1 MHALVWR
8 FCFAVGAIAVAS
20 VCLFEDSVAAFSP
33 EKAGFSVRFGE
44 EVSPYRTLA
53 VFVLPEETLAL
64 EVVGPVG
71 KEGFTLQAS
80 AGKSARKNPGKWEWT
95 APTETGEYT
104 VTIRDSK
111 SGNSMDLTMFV
122 MIPYSGLKGEYLNGY
137 RIGKYPD
144 IPRRQLPIYTP
155 PRGFIEVTRENE
167 ETLVSPHFRLKQFL
181 CKQEEGYPKY
191 IVIRERLVLK
201 LELILEKVNEA
212 GYSCSTLAIL
222 SGYRT
227 PWYNQVIGNVKYS
240 RHLWG
245 GAADVYIDEKPR
257 DGEMDDLNE
266 DGKIDYGDAAI
277 VYDIIDRMYGQSFY
291 EGFAGGLA
299 WYKRN
304 PVRGPFVHVDVRGTR
319 ARWGD

>member
-8 FCFAVGAIAVAS
+8 FCFAAGAIAVAS
-20 VCLFEDSVAAFSP
+20 VCLFVDSVAAFSP

-53 VFVLPEETLAL
+53 VFVLPEETVTL
-64 EVVGPVG
+64 EIVEPVG
-71 KEGFTLQAS
+71 KEGFTFRAS

-95 APTETGEYT
+95 APTETGEYK

-122 MIPYSGLKGEYLNGY
+122 IVPFSSLKGEYLNGY